1 MGYDSLSLIVWGESA
16 MSEARAV
23 RPDRRQLRWDMV
35 DLEGLLP
42 AEHRARIVW
51 SFVESLD
58 LSELYER
65 IRSREGEAGR
75 PAADPAVMLA
85 LWLYATVEGVGSA
98 RELERLAQSDAA
110 YRWLAGGVPLNH
122 HGLADFR
129 VESVEVLDRLLT
141 QSVTALIGEGL
152 VRLAEIAV
160 DGTKIRAS
168 ASKTSFK
175 TGEKLL
181 KIEAAVAERLAA
193 LKQELTDDPG
203 ASTRRRQ
210 AARERAAREVQERA
224 GRARAA
230 LERLEAERK
239 SRAKTHAKDE
249 ARKKEPKA
257 STTDPEARSMRFP
270 DGAIRPA
277 YNAQIAAAPKEGVI
291 VSIEVTDRRNDAGLA
306 GPMVDDIARRYGRTP
321 DRLLV
326 DTSYATSE
334 DIVALAAHA
343 GGPVEVYTPPP
354 SERDNVKLASLARR
368 RRKREREPACLKAWR
383 ERMASEA
390 GQAIYALRKRI
401 ERINADRKNHGFGFL
416 AVRGLIKAKAHAL
429 WHALANNLVA
439 AHRLRIETP

>member
-1 MGYDSLSLIVWGESA
+1 MNY
-16 MSEARAV
+16 
-23 RPDRRQLRWDMV
+23 
-35 DLEGLLP
+35 
-42 AEHRARIVW
+42 
-51 SFVESLD
+51 
-58 LSELYER
+58 
-65 IRSREGEAGR
+65 
-75 PAADPAVMLA
+75 
-85 LWLYATVEGVGSA
+85 
-98 RELERLAQSDAA
+98 
-110 YRWLAGGVPLNH
+110 

-129 VESVEVLDRLLT
+129 VDHVEVLDRLLT

-152 VRLAEIAV
+152 ISLDEIAV

-168 ASKTSFK
+168 ASRKSFRTS
-175 TGEKLL
+175 EKLL

-193 LKQELTDDPG
+193 LKQEFSSDPG

-210 AARERAAREVQERA
+210 AARERAALDVQERA

-239 SRAKTHAKDE
+239 SRAARHAKDE
-249 ARKKEPKA
+249 ARKKAPKA
-257 STTDPEARSMRFP
+257 STTDPEARHMRFP
-270 DGAIRPA
+270 DGAVRPA

-306 GPMVDDIARRYGRTP
+306 EPMVNDIVRRYGRTP

-343 GGPVEVYTPPP
+343 AGPVSVYTPPP
-354 SERDNVKLASLARR
+354 NEKENVKPATLARR
-368 RRKREREPACLKAWR
+368 IRKRTKEPFCLKAWR

-390 GQAIYALRKRI
+390 GKAVYALRQRI

-416 AVRGLIKAKAHAL
+416 PVRGLIKAKAHAL
-429 WHALANNLVA
+429 WHALANNLMA
-439 AHRLRIETP
+439 ARRLRANAA

>member
-1 MGYDSLSLIVWGESA
+1 
-16 MSEARAV
+16 MSEARVV

-42 AEHRARIVW
+42 ADHRARIVW

-85 LWLYATVEGVGSA
+85 LWLYATVEGIGSA

-175 TGEKLL
+175 TGEKLH
-181 KIEAAVAERLAA
+181 KIEAAVAGRLAV
-193 LKQELTDDPG
+193 LRQELSSDPG

-210 AARERAAREVQERA
+210 AARERAARDVQERA
-224 GRARAA
+224 RRARAA

-249 ARKKEPKA
+249 AKKKEPRA

-270 DGAIRPA
+270 DGAVRPA

-306 GPMVDDIARRYGRTP
+306 RPMVDDIARRYGKTP
-321 DRLLV
+321 DKLMV
-326 DTSYATSE
+326 DTSYATGE

-390 GQAIYALRKRI
+390 GQAVYALRKRI

-416 AVRGLIKAKAHAL
+416 PVRGLIKAKAHAL
-429 WHALANNLVA
+429 WHALANNLIA

>member
-1 MGYDSLSLIVWGESA
+1 MG
-16 MSEARAV
+16 EARVV
-23 RPDRRQLRWDMV
+23 RPDRRQLRWDMI
-35 DLEGLLP
+35 DLEGLL
-42 AEHRARIVW
+42 AADHRARLVW

-58 LSELYER
+58 LSPLYDQVL
-65 IRSREGEAGR
+65 SREGEAGR
-75 PAADPAVMLA
+75 PAADPAVLLS
-85 LWLYATVEGVGSA
+85 LWLYATIEGVGSA

-110 YRWLAGGVPLNH
+110 YRWLAGGVPLNY

-129 VESVEVLDRLLT
+129 VDSVEVLDRLLT
-141 QSVTALIGEGL
+141 QSVTALIAEGL
-152 VRLAEIAV
+152 VSLAEIAV

-168 ASKTSFK
+168 ASKKSFR

-181 KIEAAVAERLAA
+181 KIEAAVAECLAS
-193 LKQELTDDPG
+193 LKQELSSDPG
-203 ASTRRRQ
+203 ASTRRGQ
-210 AARERAAREVQERA
+210 AARERAARDVQARA

-239 SRAKTHAKDE
+239 SRAAKHAKDE
-249 ARKKEPKA
+249 AKKKEPRA
-257 STTDPEARSMRFP
+257 STTDPEARHMRFP
-270 DGAIRPA
+270 DGAVRPA

-306 GPMVDDIARRYGRTP
+306 GPMVDDIARRYGKTP

-343 GGPVEVYTPPP
+343 AGPVSVYTPPP
-354 SERDNVKLASLARR
+354 NEKENVKPATLARR
-368 RRKREREPACLKAWR
+368 IRKRAKEPFCLKAWR
-383 ERMASEA
+383 ERMASEPGKA
-390 GQAIYALRKRI
+390 VYALRQRI

-416 AVRGLIKAKAHAL
+416 PVRGLIKAKAHAL
-429 WHALANNLVA
+429 WHALANNLAA

>member
-1 MGYDSLSLIVWGESA
+1 
-16 MSEARAV
+16 
-23 RPDRRQLRWDMV
+23 MV

-42 AEHRARIVW
+42 ADHRARIVW

-58 LSELYER
+58 LSELYEG

-75 PAADPAVMLA
+75 PAADPAVLLS

-110 YRWLAGGVPLNH
+110 YRWLAGGVPLNY

-129 VESVEVLDRLLT
+129 VEQVEVLDRLLT
-141 QSVTALIGEGL
+141 QSVTALIAEGL

-168 ASKTSFK
+168 ARRNSFR
-175 TGEKLL
+175 TGEKLI
-181 KIEAAVAERLAA
+181 KVEAAVAERLAA
-193 LKQELTDDPG
+193 LKQELTSDPG
-203 ASTRRRQ
+203 ASNRRRQ
-210 AARERAAREVQERA
+210 AARERAARDVQERA
-224 GRARAA
+224 AKARAA

-239 SRAKTHAKDE
+239 ARAKTHSKDE
-249 ARKKEPKA
+249 AKKKEPRA

-270 DGAIRPA
+270 DGAVRPA

-334 DIVALAAHA
+334 DIVALAAHIA
-343 GGPVEVYTPPP
+343 GPVSVYTPPP
-354 SERDNVKLASLARR
+354 TEKENVKPATLARR
-368 RRKREREPACLKAWR
+368 IRKRAKEPLCLKAWR

-390 GQAIYALRKRI
+390 GQAVYALRKRI

-416 AVRGLIKAKAHAL
+416 PVRGLIKAKAHAL
-429 WHALANNLVA
+429 WHALANNLMA
-439 AHRLRIETP
+439 ARRLRANAA